1 MAAVIPATPPLVL
14 LAIAMM
20 LASCRKPAGQQTDT
34 TPPPPAAKAEE
45 TGALAKVGSVTIYQ
59 SDLDHHLKERFGGR
73 HDEATRQKA
82 LDDLSRRA
90 RLVQAALDAD
100 LARDPV
106 VRADT
111 SRLLAGRYKEQ
122 ALAGPLAAITAPIPE
137 ARLRELYDADAAHFR
152 RNERRRVAVLWLNP
166 GGNPER
172 ETSYRARLAEAREWF
187 FKNGDL
193 KDHPEQGFSV
203 LGVDYSEH
211 HASRFKGG
219 IIEWL
224 EREGGMDAWT
234 KAVAEIAFSLP
245 EKGQVSEVISR
256 AEGVFLVR
264 HVDSQAAVQRPFEA
278 ARGEIERTERQRLRQ
293 QAEAAFEKSID
304 ERYPVQWI
312 IPSP

>member
-1 MAAVIPATPPLVL
+1 MSVVIPASPALVL
-14 LAIAMM
+14 LAIASV
-20 LASCRKPAGQQTDT
+20 LSSCRRPAGQQADAA
-34 TPPPPAAKAEE
+34 PPPPPPTVDA
-45 TGALAKVGSVTIYQ
+45 GVLAKVGSVTIYQ
-59 SDLDHHLKERFGGR
+59 SDLDHHLKEKFGGR
-73 HDEATRQKA
+73 NDEAARKKA
-82 LDDLSRRA
+82 LEDLARRA

-100 LARDPV
+100 LGRDPV

-122 ALAGPLAAITAPIPE
+122 ALAGPLAETAAPVPE
-137 ARLRELYDADAAHFR
+137 ARLRELYEADAAHFR

-172 ETSYRARLAEAREWF
+172 AASYRARLAEARKWF
-187 FKNGDL
+187 LENGDL

-219 IIEWL
+219 LVEWL

-278 ARGEIERTERQRLRQ
+278 VRDELERAERQRLRQ
-293 QAEAAFEKSID
+293 QAEADLEETIAA
-304 ERYPVQWI
+304 RYPVQWLT
-312 IPSP
+312 PPP